1 MAAAHVQS
9 SDRQPISTRPSTTVA
24 PPTPSMA
31 AAQAGRL
38 KNPQLVVAIHDDA
51 ADIFRA
57 NIKLVDVASGAIVGQ
72 LDGQNADKISATA
85 GLICLVPSGTSGS
98 AVRVF
103 NPATGG
109 VTDIPAGPT
118 AAARCGRYPRSTYV
132 FAHVPATKEYKV
144 LRIVTSR
151 GRDDKPKQSCDI
163 LTLGGLGQRWRPA
176 PSPLVLVSTTIPRH
190 TAVTKGFAHFL
201 TPTRTVGY
209 DGIVS
214 FDLQKEEWLPSL
226 LQGPLPSEKRNCCH
240 SNLSLVELNGCL
252 TFVHHDYLYHS
263 MDMWVLTD
271 LGKGTWLKIQSLHL
285 GAILHG
291 WEEPDKGQPV
301 PLIPISRP
309 RREMFAQPLMVMDDG
324 RIAFWVGAPNASL
337 RLYDPKAREC
347 EDVVDMGKACGIVG
361 LYKGSQVGLA

>member
-1 MAAAHVQS
+1 MAAAHAQS
-9 SDRQPISTRPSTTVA
+9 SGRRPFTTSPSTVT
-24 PPTPSMA
+24 PPSMA
-31 AAQAGRL
+31 AAQAAGRL
-38 KNPQLVVAIHDDA
+38 KNAHLVVAVHDDTT
-51 ADIFRA
+51 DFFRA
-57 NIKLVDVASGAIVGQ
+57 NVKLVDVASGAIVGQ
-72 LDGQNADKISATA
+72 LDGQKADKISAAA
-85 GLICLVPSGTSGS
+85 GLICLVPFGTSGS

-109 VTDIPAGPT
+109 VTDIPAGPM
-118 AAARCGRYPRSTYV
+118 AATHCGLRPRSSYV
-132 FAHVPATKEYKV
+132 FAHVPTTKEYKV

-151 GRDDKPKQSCDI
+151 GHDDKLRQSCDI

-201 TPTRTVGY
+201 TTTRTVGY

-214 FDLQKEEWLPSL
+214 FDLEKEEWLPSL
-226 LQGPLPSEKRNCCH
+226 LQGPLPSESRNCCH
-240 SNLSLVELNGCL
+240 SNLSLVDLNGCL
-252 TFVHHDYLYHS
+252 AFVHHDYLHYCI
-263 MDMWVLTD
+263 DMWVLTD

-285 GAILHG
+285 GSILHG
-291 WEEPDKGQPV
+291 WEEPNKGQPV

-309 RREMFAQPLMVMDDG
+309 HREIFAQPLMVMDDG
-324 RIAFWVGAPNASL
+324 RIAFWVAVPNASL
-337 RLYDPKAREC
+337 RVYDPKTREC